1 MYTRELIETQENL
14 EREMRGNAVTRFHHR
29 HERAVEK
36 RFLGESAVGTSILKQ
51 IITPFATAIDSWAV
65 EASQGKAGRR
75 NIAALL
81 VKEFNDTDALAY
93 IFTKHVINSVPLL
106 QHKQG
111 SASRTGVIM
120 TSTAAIHDE
129 LRLRFFE
136 DNYKAIYRRI
146 MKDCDTRN
154 MPRQRRRDAYQRQF
168 KYMQLEWQ
176 AENWTTSNR
185 VHLGMKLLEILQK
198 VTGMIRFDEVR
209 MSNGKRRAIVEA
221 TPEMLDL
228 IKNKMQNM
236 EDMFPIYYPMV
247 VKPNPWTNEQLI
259 GSAYLTHNVK
269 PYKLIKRAK
278 INYLREL
285 ENTDIT
291 VTINAVNALQ
301 ETPWR
306 VNSEMLDALRFVYEN
321 SMQIDKLPP
330 ADDLPLPPM
339 PSHLEKGTS
348 EYRQNMAM
356 CANVHQTNRKFISKR
371 LTLLQVMGLAE
382 RFKKFPEI
390 YFPHDLCS
398 RGRAYPKPQ
407 YLNPQGP
414 AYVRSLLEFADG
426 KPVETMEQVEYIAI
440 VGANAY
446 GHDKLPLKE
455 RIQWAWD
462 NEDMFVQIADNW
474 RNDLRWTEA
483 DSPFEFLRFCL
494 EWRGLN
500 DEGVGYISHL
510 PINFDATCSG
520 LQHFSALLK
529 DQVGGFNVNL
539 TAHPERQDI
548 YGAVA
553 KETKTRVE
561 ADLKDPS
568 KAALAQAA
576 LDIGID
582 RKLTKRPVMIV
593 PYSGTFKACM
603 RYVTD
608 HYMELKEQGVSFPLS
623 DEDIQYR
630 LVPYVSRHVWDSIGG
645 TVIAARQAMDWITKI
660 ARLVTKN
667 ERPLP
672 FMWSTPTGFVVQQ
685 AKYHMDRHAVQTRFD
700 GRLLKV
706 EFLTDSKTLDSNK
719 NAQSL
724 SPNFIHSMDAAHLQ
738 LTINKA
744 QKSGRGMS
752 FSMIHDSFGVHAAD
766 MEYFLHECIKPCF
779 YEMYKDGNVLQKF
792 FDEVKPLIPE
802 GSEIPEMPQLGE
814 LDVSEVLRSDF
825 FFS

>member
-1 MYTRELIETQENL
+1 MYTRELIEIQKDL
-14 EREMRGNAVTRFHHR
+14 EAEMRGGAVTRFHKR
-29 HERAVEK
+29 HDRAVEK
-36 RFLGESAVGTSILKQ
+36 RFFGESVVGTSILRK
-51 IITPFATAIDSWAV
+51 IITPFAAAIDQWADH
-65 EASQGKAGRR
+65 ALSGKAGRR
-75 NIAALL
+75 HIAALL
-81 VKEFNDTDALAY
+81 VKEFADTDAMAY
-93 IFTKHVINSVPLL
+93 IFAKNVINSVPML

-111 SASRTGVIM
+111 SASRTGVIL
-120 TSTAAIHDE
+120 TATAAIHDE

-136 DNYKAIYRRI
+136 ENHKSIFRSI

-154 MPRQRRRDAYQRQF
+154 LPRHRRKEVYKKQF
-168 KYMQLEWQ
+168 KYMQIEWQ

-185 VHLGMKLLEILQK
+185 VHLGITLLEILK
-198 VTGMIRFDEVR
+198 DVTGMIKFGELR
-209 MSNGKRRAIVEA
+209 MSNGKRRAVVDA
-221 TPEMLDL
+221 TQEMIEMMQERL
-228 IKNKMQNM
+228 QNM
-236 EDMFPIYYPMV
+236 EEMFPIYYPMV
-247 VKPNPWTNEQLI
+247 VKPQPWSNDQLI
-259 GSAYLTHNVK
+259 GSAYLTSNVK

-278 INYLREL
+278 INYLSEL

-306 VNSEMLDALRFVYEN
+306 VNSEMLEALRFVYEN

-330 ADDLPLPPM
+330 ANDLPLPPM
-339 PSHLEKGTS
+339 PKNIEKGTT
-348 EYRQNMAM
+348 EYARNMAM
-356 CANVHQTNRKFISKR
+356 CAQVHQTNRKFISKR
-371 LTLLQVMGLAE
+371 LTLLQVIGLAE
-382 RFKKFPEI
+382 RFKQFPEI

-426 KPVETMEQVEYIAI
+426 KPVETMEQVEFIAI
-440 VGANAY
+440 AGANAY

-474 RNDLRWTEA
+474 REDLRWTKA

-529 DQVGGFNVNL
+529 DKVGGFNVNL
-539 TAHPERQDI
+539 TSHPERQDI

-553 KETKTRVE
+553 REAKKRIE
-561 ADLKDPS
+561 ADLDHPE
-568 KAALAQAA
+568 KAALAKAA
-576 LDIGID
+576 LELKVD

-608 HYMELKEQGVSFPLS
+608 HYMELKDNGVAMPLTE
-623 DEDIQYR
+623 EDIQYR
-630 LVPYVSRHVWDSIGG
+630 LVPYVSRHVWDSIGE
-645 TVIAARQAMDWITKI
+645 TVIAAREAMDWITKI

-667 ERPLP
+667 DKPLP

-685 AKYHMDRHAVQTRFD
+685 AKYHMDKNVVQTRFD
-700 GRLLKV
+700 GRLIKV
-706 EFLTDSKTLDSNK
+706 DFLTDSKTLDSNK

-744 QKSGRGMS
+744 QKSGRDMS

-779 YEMYKDGNVLQKF
+779 YEMYKDGNVLEKF
-792 FDEVKPLIPE
+792 FEEIKPLIPE
-802 GSEIPEMPQLGE
+802 GSDIPEMPKLGE
-814 LDVSEVLRSDF
+814 LDVAEVLRSEF

>member
-1 MYTRELIETQENL
+1 MYTRELIEIQKDL
-14 EREMRGNAVTRFHHR
+14 EREMRGNSVSRFHHR
-29 HERAVEK
+29 HNRAVEK
-36 RFLGESAVGTSILKQ
+36 RFLGESVIGTTILRS
-51 IITPFATAIDSWAV
+51 IITPFAKAIDEWVAESLN
-65 EASQGKAGRR
+65 GKAGRR
-75 NIAALL
+75 NMAAVM
-81 VKEFNDTDALAY
+81 VKEFNDTDAMAY
-93 IFTKHVINSVPLL
+93 IFAKHVINSVPLL
-106 QHKQG
+106 QNKNG
-111 SASRTGVIM
+111 TASRTGIVL
-120 TSTAAIHDE
+120 TCTQAIHDE
-129 LRLRFFE
+129 LRLRWFE
-136 DNYKAIYRRI
+136 ENSKVIYKRI
-146 MKDCDTRN
+146 MKECDTRN
-154 MPRQRRRDAYQRQF
+154 MPRARRRENYQKHFR
-168 KYMQLEWQ
+168 YMQLEWQ
-176 AENWTTSNR
+176 AENWNTVNR
-185 VHLGMKLLEILQK
+185 VRLGMKLLELLRN
-198 VTGMIRFDEVR
+198 VTGMVKIGEIR

-221 TPEMLDL
+221 TPEM
-228 IKNKMQNM
+228 IEMVKMKMDHM

-247 VKPNPWTNEQLI
+247 VKPQPWSNSQLI
-259 GSAYLTHNVK
+259 GSAYLTNNVQ

-278 INYLREL
+278 VNYLKEL
-285 ENTDIT
+285 ETTDIT
-291 VTINAVNALQ
+291 ITINAVNALQ

-306 VNSEMLDALRFVYEN
+306 VNHEMLEALRFVYEN
-321 SMQIDKLPP
+321 SLQIDKLPP
-330 ADDLPLPPM
+330 ADDLPLPPT
-339 PSHLEKGTS
+339 PPNLEKGTE
-348 EYRQNMAM
+348 EYQRNMAA
-356 CANVHQTNRKFISKR
+356 CAQVHQTNRKLISKR

-398 RGRAYPKPQ
+398 RGRAYPKPH

-426 KPVETMEQVEYIAI
+426 KPVETMEQVEFIAI
-440 VGANAY
+440 AGANAY

-474 RNDLRWTEA
+474 REDLRWTEA

-529 DQVGGFNVNL
+529 DKVGGFNVNL
-539 TAHPERQDI
+539 TSHPERQDI

-553 KETKTRVE
+553 AEAEKRIK
-561 ADLKDPS
+561 ADLSNPEL
-568 KAALAQAA
+568 AALARAA
-576 LDIGID
+576 LELKVD

-608 HYMELKEQGVSFPLS
+608 HYMELKENGVAMPLS
-623 DEDIQYR
+623 DEDIPYK
-630 LVPYVSRHVWDSIGG
+630 LVPYVSRHVWDSISE
-645 TVIAARQAMDWITKI
+645 TVVAARQAMDWITKV

-685 AKYHMDRHAVQTRFD
+685 ARYKMDHHLVQTRFD
-700 GRLLKV
+700 GRMLKV
-706 EFLTDSKTLDSNK
+706 EYLTDSKILDVNK

-744 QKSGRGMS
+744 QKSGRDMS

-766 MEYFLHECIKPCF
+766 MDYFLNECIKPCF
-779 YEMYKDGNVLQKF
+779 YEMYKDGTVLERF
-792 FDEVKPLIPE
+792 FEEIKPLIPE
-802 GSEIPEMPQLGE
+802 GEDIPPIPKLGE
-814 LDVSEVLRSDF
+814 LDVSEVLRSEF

>member
-1 MYTRELIETQENL
+1 MYTSELIEIQKDL
-14 EREMRGNAVTRFHHR
+14 ESEMRGNAVSRFHHR
-29 HERAVEK
+29 HNRAVEK
-36 RFLGESAVGTSILKQ
+36 RFLGESAVGTSVLKH
-51 IITPFATAIDSWAV
+51 IVKPFSEAIDSWVA
-65 EASQGKAGRR
+65 EALTGKAGRR
-75 NIAALL
+75 NIAAVL
-81 VKEFNDTDALAY
+81 VKEFNDSKALAY
-93 IFTKHVINSVPLL
+93 IFTKHVINSVPML
-106 QHKQG
+106 QQKQG
-111 SASRTGVIM
+111 SASRTGVIL
-120 TSTAAIHDE
+120 TATAAVHDE

-136 DNYKAIYRRI
+136 ENYKSIYKRI
-146 MKDCDTRN
+146 MQDCDTRN
-154 MPRQRRRDAYQRQF
+154 MPRQRRREVYQKQF
-168 KYMQLEWQ
+168 RYMQIDWQ
-176 AENWTTSNR
+176 AENWSTNNR
-185 VHLGMKLLEILQK
+185 VYLGMKLLELLK
-198 VTGMIRFDEVR
+198 SVTGMIRFGEVR

-221 TPEMLDL
+221 TPEMLEL
-228 IKNKMQNM
+228 IKQKMDNM
-236 EDMFPIYYPMV
+236 EEMFPIYYPMV
-247 VKPNPWTNEQLI
+247 VKPRPWTNDQLV
-259 GSAYLTHNVK
+259 GSSYLTENVK

-278 INYLREL
+278 MNYLKEL
-285 ENTDIT
+285 ENTDLT

-306 VNSEMLDALRFVYEN
+306 VNAEMLEALRFVYEN

-330 ADDLPLPPM
+330 ADDLPLPPA
-339 PSHLEKGTS
+339 PPNLVKGTP
-348 EYRQNMAM
+348 EYSRNMAA
-356 CANVHQTNRKFISKR
+356 CAHVHQTNRKFISKR

-382 RFKKFPEI
+382 RFKRFPEI

-529 DQVGGFNVNL
+529 DKVGGFNVNL
-539 TAHPERQDI
+539 TSHPERQDI

-553 KETKTRVE
+553 KEARKRIE
-561 ADLKDPS
+561 ADLNHPERGAIAR
-568 KAALAQAA
+568 AALE
-576 LDIGID
+576 LKVD

-608 HYMELKEQGVSFPLS
+608 HYMELKESGVAMPLPD
-623 DEDIQYR
+623 DEILYK
-630 LVPYVSRHVWDSIGG
+630 LVPYVSRHVWDSISE
-645 TVIAARQAMDWITKI
+645 TVVAARQAMDWITQI

-672 FMWSTPTGFVVQQ
+672 FLWSTPTGFVVQQ
-685 AKYHMDRHAVQTRFD
+685 AKYHMDSNVVRTRFD
-700 GRLLKV
+700 GSLLWV
-706 EFLTDSKTLDSNK
+706 EYQTESKTLDSNK

-766 MEYFLHECIKPCF
+766 MDYFLHECIKPCF
-779 YEMYKDGNVLQKF
+779 YEMYKDGNLLEKF
-792 FDEVKPLIPE
+792 FKEMKPLIPE
-802 GSEIPEMPQLGE
+802 GSDIPPMPKLGE
-814 LDVSEVLRSDF
+814 LDVAEVLKSDF

>member
-1 MYTRELIETQENL
+1 MSTRELIEIQKDL
-14 EREMRGNAVTRFHHR
+14 EAEMRGSAVTRFHRR
-29 HERAVEK
+29 HDRAVEK
-36 RFLGESAVGTSILKQ
+36 RFLGESAVGTSILRQ
-51 IITPFATAIDSWAV
+51 IITPYAEAIDQWAD
-65 EASQGKAGRR
+65 EALSGKAGRR
-75 NIAALL
+75 NIAAVL

-93 IFTKHVINSVPLL
+93 IFAKHVINAVPML

-111 SASRTGVIM
+111 SASRTGVVL
-120 TSTAAIHDE
+120 TATAAVHDE
-129 LRLRFFE
+129 LRLRWFE
-136 DNYKAIYRRI
+136 DNSRSIYRRI
-146 MKDCDTRN
+146 MQDCDTRN
-154 MPRQRRRDAYQRQF
+154 MPRLRRRDVYQKQF
-168 KYMQLEWQ
+168 AYMQIDWQ
-176 AENWTTSNR
+176 AEQWTTTNR
-185 VHLGMKLLEILQK
+185 VHLGMKLLELLQK
-198 VTGMIRFDEVR
+198 VTGMIKFSELR

-221 TPEMLDL
+221 TPEMLEL
-228 IKNKMQNM
+228 IKKRMENM
-236 EDMFPIYYPMV
+236 EEMFPIYYPML
-247 VKPNPWTNEQLI
+247 VKPLPWSNDRLI
-259 GSAYLTHNVK
+259 GSAYLTSNVQ

-278 INYLREL
+278 MNYLREL

-291 VTINAVNALQ
+291 ITINAVNALQ

-306 VNSEMLDALRFVYEN
+306 VNSEMLEALRFVYEN
-321 SMQIDKLPP
+321 SLQIDKLPP
-330 ADDLPLPPM
+330 ADDLPLPP
-339 PSHLEKGTS
+339 PPPNLVKGTP
-348 EYRQNMAM
+348 EYGRNMAA
-356 CANVHQTNRKFISKR
+356 CAQVHQTNRKFISKR

-382 RFKKFPEI
+382 RFRHFDEI

-414 AYVRSLLEFADG
+414 AYVRSLLEFAKG

-440 VGANAY
+440 IGANAY
-446 GHDKLPLKE
+446 GHDKLPLAE
-455 RIQWAWD
+455 RVQWAFD
-462 NEDMFVQIADNW
+462 NEDMFVQIAHNW
-474 RNDLRWTEA
+474 REDLRWTEA

-500 DEGVGYISHL
+500 DGGVGYVSHL

-529 DQVGGFNVNL
+529 DRVGGFNVNL
-539 TAHPERQDI
+539 TAHPDRQDI

-553 KETKTRVE
+553 KEAKGRIE
-561 ADLKDPS
+561 ADLSNPE
-568 KAALAQAA
+568 KAALARAA
-576 LDIGID
+576 LDLKVD

-608 HYMELKEQGVSFPLS
+608 HYMELKDQGVAMPLS
-623 DEDIQYR
+623 DEDIQFK
-630 LVPYVSRHVWDSIGG
+630 LVPYVSRHVWDSIGE
-645 TVIAARQAMDWITKI
+645 TVVAARQAMDWITKI

-685 AKYHMDRHAVQTRFD
+685 AKYHMDSHAVQTRFD

-706 EFLTDSKTLDSNK
+706 EYLTDSKTLDANK

-738 LTINKA
+738 LTIDKA
-744 QKSGRGMS
+744 QKSGREMS

-766 MEYFLHECIKPCF
+766 MDYFLNECIKPCF
-779 YEMYKDGNVLQKF
+779 HEMYKDGNVLERF
-792 FDEVKPLIPE
+792 FNEIAPLIPE
-802 GSEIPEMPQLGE
+802 GQDIPPMPQLGS
-814 LDVSEVLRSDF
+814 LDVSEVLESEF

>member
-1 MYTRELIETQENL
+1 MYTRELIETQEDL
-14 EREMRGNAVTRFHHR
+14 EREMRGNAVSRFHHR
-29 HERAVEK
+29 HNRAVEK
-36 RFLGESAVGTSILKQ
+36 RFLGESVIGTTILRS
-51 IITPFATAIDSWAV
+51 IITPFSKAIDEWVAESLN
-65 EASQGKAGRR
+65 GKAGRR
-75 NIAALL
+75 NMAAVM
-81 VKEFNDTDALAY
+81 VKEFNDTDAMAY
-93 IFTKHVINSVPLL
+93 IFAKHVINSVPLL
-106 QHKQG
+106 QNKNG
-111 SASRTGVIM
+111 TASRTGIVL
-120 TSTAAIHDE
+120 TCTQAIHDE
-129 LRLRFFE
+129 LRLRWFE
-136 DNYKAIYRRI
+136 ENSRVIYKRI
-146 MKDCDTRN
+146 MKECDTRN
-154 MPRQRRRDAYQRQF
+154 MPRARRRENYQKHFR
-168 KYMQLEWQ
+168 YMQLEWQ
-176 AENWTTSNR
+176 AENWNTVNR
-185 VHLGMKLLEILQK
+185 VRLGMKLLELLRN
-198 VTGMIRFDEVR
+198 VTGMIKIGEVR

-221 TPEMLDL
+221 TPEMIELV
-228 IKNKMQNM
+228 KKKMDNM

-247 VKPNPWTNEQLI
+247 VKPRPWSNDQLI
-259 GSAYLTHNVK
+259 GSSYITNNVQ

-278 INYLREL
+278 VNYLKEL
-285 ENTDIT
+285 ETTDIT

-306 VNSEMLDALRFVYEN
+306 VNHEMLEALRFVYEN
-321 SMQIDKLPP
+321 SLQIDKLPP
-330 ADDLPLPPM
+330 ADDLPLPPT
-339 PSHLEKGTS
+339 PPNLEKGS
-348 EYRQNMAM
+348 VEYQRNMAA
-356 CANVHQTNRKFISKR
+356 CAQVHQTNRKFISKR

-382 RFKKFPEI
+382 RFKQFPEI

-474 RNDLRWTEA
+474 REDLRWTEA

-529 DQVGGFNVNL
+529 DKVGGFNVNL
-539 TAHPERQDI
+539 TSHPERQDI

-553 KETKTRVE
+553 AEAKRRIE
-561 ADLKDPS
+561 ADLNDPE
-568 KAALAQAA
+568 KAALARAA
-576 LDIGID
+576 LELKVD

-608 HYMELKEQGVSFPLS
+608 HYMELKENGVAMPLP
-623 DEDIQYR
+623 DDDIPFK
-630 LVPYVSRHVWDSIGG
+630 LVPYVSRHVWDSISE
-645 TVIAARQAMDWITKI
+645 TVVAARQAMDWITKV

-667 ERPLP
+667 DRPLP

-685 AKYHMDRHAVQTRFD
+685 ARYKMDHHLVQTRFD
-700 GRLLKV
+700 GRMLKV
-706 EFLTDSKTLDSNK
+706 EYLTDSKILDVNK

-744 QKSGRGMS
+744 QKSGRDMS

-766 MEYFLHECIKPCF
+766 MDYFLNECIKPCF
-779 YEMYKDGNVLQKF
+779 YEMYKDGTVLEKF
-792 FDEVKPLIPE
+792 FEEIKPLIPE
-802 GSEIPEMPQLGE
+802 GEDIPPIPQLGE
-814 LDVSEVLRSDF
+814 LDVSEVLRSEF